1 MGAPAPSRKS
11 LRHPLGTH
19 ALVQTKKCTKRQLFS
34 LIGKL
39 HFTSKV
45 MPAGRIFL
53 RRLIDLSTYA
63 DAPHHHLYLNSVAKA
78 NIRWWR
84 ELVPS
89 WNGTA
94 PILELNWTLSNS
106 INLYT
111 DASAKHGFGAFY
123 NGAWLRGPWLQHQQI
138 NNSPKIS
145 IAWQELYAI
154 MVAAMAW
161 GHLWYGQRILFHC
174 DNLAVVDIWRKHSS
188 KIPYIMCLIRNLY
201 FIAAS
206 NHFHVCVFH
215 IQGVNNTIA
224 DALSRNKTH
233 HLLVPG
239 PKYRKNHDSRSKA
252 CISALTREAT
262 AWANNSL
269 AHQQPASTP
278 QQTDTRSNSATNYTS
293 THIQPPKTFCL
304 FSHVT

>member
-1 MGAPAPSRKS
+1 MHQTSTTFTDWQAALRLQGHASWQNIPTSPNRPVHLCRCPSPPPLPQLCSKS
-11 LRHPLGTH
+11 QHPLVERTRPLLEWHCPNPGAELDIVQLYKPIH
-19 ALVQTKKCTKRQLFS
+19 RCICQAWFWSLLQWCLVERP
-34 LIGKL
+34 
-39 HFTSKV
+39 
-45 MPAGRIFL
+45 MA
-53 RRLIDLSTYA
+53 A
-63 DAPHHHLYLNSVAKA
+63 AP
-78 NIRWWR
+78 
-84 ELVPS
+84 
-89 WNGTA
+89 
-94 PILELNWTLSNS
+94 
-106 INLYT
+106 
-111 DASAKHGFGAFY
+111 
-123 NGAWLRGPWLQHQQI
+123 QI

-161 GHLWYGQRILFHC
+161 GHLWYGQHILFHC